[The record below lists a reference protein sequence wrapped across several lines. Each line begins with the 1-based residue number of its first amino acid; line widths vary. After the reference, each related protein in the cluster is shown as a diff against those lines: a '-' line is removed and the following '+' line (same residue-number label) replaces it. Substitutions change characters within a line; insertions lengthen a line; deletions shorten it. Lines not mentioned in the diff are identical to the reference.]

1 MDFILFIIPAFNYSY
16 FTSKAH
22 ITGFQ
27 TMYFLSSFFN
37 QFGPNAVT
45 FLVAAEVYPTPIR
58 ATAHGLSAAT
68 GKLGA
73 LLAAVMFSYIPDQ
86 KTIFHIVPW
95 FGLMG
100 LIVTVVFLPDTT
112 GLDLKE
118 QERRWAFIRAGQADN
133 YHGIAI
139 HPKHLSLWER
149 WRGVGR
155 GYDGEMDYRQKIN
168 DLRRDWEMSQ
178 ARIVAER
185 EGAKGYG
192 DDYDGEEW
200 DDGLSTE
207 VSSYFEKSGAVVSGK
222 QTSDDL
228 GKGEKKESENF

>member
-1 MDFILFIIPAFNYSY
+1 
-16 FTSKAH
+16 
-22 ITGFQ
+22 
-27 TMYFLSSFFN
+27 
-37 QFGPNAVT
+37 
-45 FLVAAEVYPTPIR
+45 
-58 ATAHGLSAAT
+58 
-68 GKLGA
+68 
-73 LLAAVMFSYIPDQ
+73 
-86 KTIFHIVPW
+86 
-95 FGLMG
+95 MG

-118 QERRWAFIRAGQADN
+118 QERRWAFIRSGQADD

-200 DDGLSTE
+200 DDALSTE
-207 VSSYFEKSGAVVSGK
+207 VSSYFEKSGAGGGGK
-222 QTSDDL
+222 QTPDDL
-228 GKGEKKESENF
+228 GKGEKMEKENF

>member
-1 MDFILFIIPAFNYSY
+1 
-16 FTSKAH
+16 
-22 ITGFQ
+22 
-27 TMYFLSSFFN
+27 
-37 QFGPNAVT
+37 
-45 FLVAAEVYPTPIR
+45 
-58 ATAHGLSAAT
+58 
-68 GKLGA
+68 
-73 LLAAVMFSYIPDQ
+73 
-86 KTIFHIVPW
+86 
-95 FGLMG
+95 MG

-118 QERRWAFIRAGQADN
+118 QERRWAYIRAGQADD

-200 DDGLSTE
+200 DDALSTE